1 MLYDSS
7 ILSRYNRRTRSL
19 FLIFF
24 FFFFQAE
31 DGIRDAQESRG
42 LGDVYKRQVNPS
54 CFVESDSTASMAG
67 GLQRAWPP
75 HSLASEREGQPG
87 DDAPQEPSNATVT
100 IFDKILSK
108 EIPSTCVY
116 EDDQAFAFRD
126 ISPTAPTHIL
136 VIPKVKDG
144 LDHLSDAR
152 PDQKAK
158 LGHLM
163 FVAGEIGKTE
173 CPGGFR
179 IVVNNGDDG
188 LQSVDHLHLHV
199 IGGKKLSWPP
209 GCE

>member
-42 LGDVYKRQVNPS
+42 LGDVYKRQVS
-54 CFVESDSTASMAG
+54 TQSTGDSTASMA
-67 GLQRAWPP
+67 
-75 HSLASEREGQPG
+75 EREGQPG